1 MNKLEKENLF
11 IEINDNK
18 FLVAIGEYD
27 EELNF
32 KITDRETF
40 SPSGFKNGRMINLE
54 ASVNNLKKAINKIEE
69 RSKVFFSSVNVI
81 INQNDF
87 DCINVNGFK
96 KLNGNQILSEDI
108 SYILNDVKTKLVDSE
123 KSKTI
128 IHLFNSEYLLDNK
141 NIKNLPIGLHGD
153 FYSHQLDLFLVENF

>member
-54 ASVNNLKKAINKIEE
+54 ASVNNLKKAILERDGLPLRAKIKEE
-69 RSKVFFSSVNVI
+69 NIASKRIFQKLSFAVVNSNELI
-81 INQNDF
+81 T
-87 DCINVNGFK
+87 
-96 KLNGNQILSEDI
+96 
-108 SYILNDVKTKLVDSE
+108 YE
-123 KSKTI
+123 KR
-128 IHLFNSEYLLDNK
+128 
-141 NIKNLPIGLHGD
+141 
-153 FYSHQLDLFLVENF
+153 

>member
-123 KSKTI
+123 KSKMKRRQSFSGMI
-128 IHLFNSEYLLDNK
+128 MRKYSNFEHEHYQQAFKKLK
-141 NIKNLPIGLHGD
+141 IKFD
-153 FYSHQLDLFLVENF
+153 S